1 MKFLVVSSPHGYT
14 TRDVWKRVL
23 TGLGAN
29 GVDAYAFD
37 LLPRWNAFSAMINL
51 AVKNKVE
58 IPDAFYANLLAYEP
72 IFGAAHFHDVDT
84 VMFVS
89 PQYAPMTLIDMLRKA
104 GKKTI
109 GYFTECP
116 YEDTGLA
123 PMQAAH
129 FDYTFV
135 NDKHSVGLYRSFCDN
150 VFYMPHSFDQNM
162 HYPAVTP
169 AANNRVLFIGTGY
182 NRRVDFF
189 DAINWKG
196 IDLELYGIWWL
207 DKRKYGWLQRRHR
220 LARYKRGDVLENQ
233 DVAEMYRTSAVN
245 ISIHRS
251 QRNADGIREIDD
263 GEAYSAG
270 PRTWELA
277 ACEAF
282 QVSDYRQEIE
292 DVFGDAVPFYDTP
305 AELEALLRRAIGDPV
320 WRQEQAVKQR
330 EAVQG
335 HDCTR
340 TMRGLL
346 EAVA

>member
-1 MKFLVVSSPHGYT
+1 MRFLVVSSPHGYT

-29 GVDAYAFD
+29 GADAHAFD
-37 LLPRWNAFSAMINL
+37 LLPRWNAFDIMIKL
-51 AVKNKVE
+51 ALKYKAQ

-72 IFGAAHFHDVDT
+72 IFGAAHFHEVDT
-84 VMFVS
+84 VIFVS

-109 GYFTECP
+109 AYFTECP

-123 PMQAAH
+123 PQQAAH
-129 FDYTFV
+129 FDYVFV
-135 NDKHSVGLYRSFCDN
+135 NDKYSVGLYRSFCEK
-150 VFYMPHSFDQNM
+150 VFYMPHTFDPAM
-162 HYPAVTP
+162 HYPAAIP
-169 AANNRVLFIGTGY
+169 SANSRVLFVGTGY

-189 DAINWKG
+189 DAVNWKG

-207 DKRKYGWLQRRHR
+207 DKRRFGWLRQRHR
-220 LARYKRGDVLENQ
+220 LARYLKGHVIENE
-233 DVAEMYRTSAVN
+233 DVAELYRSSAAN

-251 QRNADGIREIDD
+251 QRYADGIRVIDD
-263 GEAYSAG
+263 SEAYSAG

-282 QVSDYRQEIE
+282 QVSDHRQEIE
-292 DVFGDAVPFYDTP
+292 DVFGDAIPFYETP
-305 AELEALLRRAIGDPV
+305 KELEALLRRAVGDPI

-330 EAVQG
+330 EAAQG
-335 HDCTR
+335 HDCTVTMR
-340 TMRGLL
+340 TML